1 MWQKTWKLLD
11 HALFGSPSE
20 GSNPLARLLRVLR
33 YPYAILR
40 DLMGSELTLRAT
52 SLVYITLLA
61 LIPAIALALVL
72 LKAFDAQRY
81 LEPFLLEFFRPVGSG
96 GPELVHRLMEFA
108 ERVSGKIAGIV
119 GVFGLVSLLWTLVG
133 TVNRI
138 EDSMNYVWRVQRA
151 RSIPRRV
158 VEFVAL
164 VMLGP
169 LVVFAVIAFSK
180 VAIDSVAS
188 VQEFSQGAQAAQLAI
203 RIAPYAIVIG
213 LFTAVYIMMPNTR
226 VLFLPALGGGIAA
239 GTAWVAIGKAFTA
252 LVIHSSRLTMVYAG
266 FAAFIGV
273 FVWTYVGWVILLA
286 GAQLAFY
293 LQNPHYLRLGHATL
307 RLSNHEQERLALDIM
322 ARIAQGHRNGDPPW
336 TVERLARALAL
347 PGIAVAEMA
356 EHLEVA
362 GLIAQADD
370 CKLFPGREIS
380 GITVAEIIT
389 TARSRSSGHEPH
401 PRLSLPGVRKVQ
413 EEMERAW
420 RAACGNLTLAD
431 LIEPA
436 EHPRPPA

>member
-1 MWQKTWKLLD
+1 MWQKIWTLLD
-11 HALFGSPSE
+11 HALFGPHSE

-33 YPYAILR
+33 YPYAIVR

-108 ERVSGKIAGIV
+108 ERVSGRLAGLV
-119 GVFGLVSLLWTLVG
+119 GVFGLVALLWTLVG
-133 TVNRI
+133 TVNRV

-158 VEFVAL
+158 VEFVTL
-164 VMLGP
+164 VVLGP

-180 VAIDSVAS
+180 VALDSVAG
-188 VQEFSQGAQAAQLAI
+188 VQELSQAAQLAI

-226 VLFLPALGGGIAA
+226 VMFLPALGGGFAA
-239 GTAWVAIGKAFTA
+239 GTAWVAIGKAFTT

-293 LQNPHYLRLGHATL
+293 LQHPNYLRLGHALL

-356 EHLEVA
+356 EHLEIA

-436 EHPRPPA
+436 DPRPPA